1 MQGCRTIESQS
12 SGDWMTEIH
21 VVQRDNRHLY
31 ETYFDPY
38 FRLRHD
44 IYVKQRKWMALDR
57 PDGREI
63 DQFDTEDA
71 VYLFCLDRGQLIGA
85 MRALPTVSPTLMSD
99 IFPYLAVNGPIQR
112 PDVYELSRVFVIP
125 ERRGEHAGP
134 RIEMLL
140 LTAIMEYGISIGLTG
155 FSIVLESW
163 WLPRFERC
171 GWRAHPLG
179 LPQMIDGMSVLAVL
193 VDCDETTWRSLCS
206 QTGRTSPTLTWHGLT
221 DVNRQILPDI
231 SLLRSPTVQPTR

>member
-21 VVQRDNRHLY
+21 VVQRDNRHLS

-99 IFPYLAVNGPIQR
+99 IFPYLAVRGPIQR

>member
-1 MQGCRTIESQS
+1 MP
-12 SGDWMTEIH
+12 EIH
-21 VVQRDNRHLY
+21 VVQKHNRHLY
-31 ETYFDPY
+31 ERYFDPY

-63 DQFDTEDA
+63 DQFDTDDA
-71 VYLFCLDRGQLIGA
+71 VYLFCLDEGQLIGA
-85 MRALPTVSPTLMSD
+85 MRALPTLSPTLLSD
-99 IFPYLAVNGPIQR
+99 IFPSLSIRGPIRR

-134 RIEMLL
+134 RVETLL
-140 LTAIMEYGISIGLTG
+140 LAAIMEYGVSTGLTG

-171 GWRAHPLG
+171 GWKAHPLG
-179 LPQMIDGMSVLAVL
+179 LPQMMDDMAVLAVL
-193 VDCDETTWRSLCS
+193 VDCNDATWRSLCRHI
-206 QTGRTSPTLTWHGLT
+206 GRNSPILTWQGLPG
-221 DVNRQILPDI
+221 VNCQPLPDI
-231 SLLRSPTVQPTR
+231 SLLHSPAAQPAQ

>member
-1 MQGCRTIESQS
+1 
-12 SGDWMTEIH
+12 MTEIH

-71 VYLFCLDRGQLIGA
+71 VYLFCLYRGQLIGA
-85 MRALPTVSPTLMSD
+85 MRALPTVSLTLMSD
-99 IFPYLAVNGPIQR
+99 VFPYLAVRGPIQR